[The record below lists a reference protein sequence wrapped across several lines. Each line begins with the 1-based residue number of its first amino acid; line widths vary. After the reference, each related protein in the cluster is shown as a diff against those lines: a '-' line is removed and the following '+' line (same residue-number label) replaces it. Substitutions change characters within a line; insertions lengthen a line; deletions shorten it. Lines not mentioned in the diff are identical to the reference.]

1 MRKDRKSERVGKEE
15 EKQVVTKALK
25 QVKERPQSKTE
36 RLRACASEKQSVS
49 ENVCVSLNW

>member
-25 QVKERPQSKTE
+25 QVKERP
-36 RLRACASEKQSVS
+36 
-49 ENVCVSLNW
+49 